1 MALAYRFLD
10 DVTHADI
17 AFEATGADLEAL
29 FRSAA
34 EATVGSMV
42 SNLASIAER
51 ERREIDLRCADTEQL
66 LHEFLEKFIFY
77 KDAEQLLLKVRSV
90 TITRDAL
97 RLKAELIGERVDP
110 SRHELI
116 TDVKAVTFHRFK
128 VERGAEHWKAT
139 VVLDV

>member
-1 MALAYRFLD
+1 MAYRFLD

-29 FRSAA
+29 FRAAA

-42 SNLASIAER
+42 SDLDSIADR
-51 ERREIDLRCADTEQL
+51 EKREIALRCTDTEQL
-66 LHEFLEKFIFY
+66 LHEFLEKLIFY
-77 KDAEQLLLKVRSV
+77 KDAEQLLLKVRGI
-90 TITRDAL
+90 TITADAL
-97 RLKAELIGERVDP
+97 RLKAQLVGERIEP